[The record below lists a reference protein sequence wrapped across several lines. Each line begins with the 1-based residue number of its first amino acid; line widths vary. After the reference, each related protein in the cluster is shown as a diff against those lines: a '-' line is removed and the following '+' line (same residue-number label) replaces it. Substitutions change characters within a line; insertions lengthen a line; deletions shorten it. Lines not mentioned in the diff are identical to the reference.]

1 MEKNYYNILEVNKN
15 ASSEI
20 IEKAY
25 KTLVKKYHPDLQ
37 DNNLKAEY
45 EEKIKLINEAF
56 EVLSNSEKRKNY
68 DLNLK
73 QTEFSVEDYNNLINE
88 NLKLKNEINYLKNN
102 LINYK
107 NNINNN
113 INENLNYNNINKNIN
128 NNYSENIRQKYNEV
142 INKAYYDAYIQDL
155 KNRGYKIKYK
165 KTFKE
170 YLKSLISVFIT
181 IIIFILIFQIPLIK
195 NYFLNNELI
204 KIIIN
209 CFN

>member
-1 MEKNYYNILEVNKN
+1 MEENYYDILEVSKN
-15 ASSEI
+15 ASPEI

-56 EVLSNSEKRKNY
+56 EVLSDSEKRKNY

-113 INENLNYNNINKNIN
+113 LNNKINENLNYNDINKNNLNNNKNIN
-128 NNYSENIRQKYNEV
+128 NNYSENIRQKYN
-142 INKAYYDAYIQDL
+142 INSILENVFAL
-155 KNRGYKIKYK
+155 FL
-165 KTFKE
+165 T
-170 YLKSLISVFIT
+170 VFIF
-181 IIIFILIFQIPLIK
+181 IFIFFILFCIPYTRNFLINFF
-195 NYFLNNELI
+195 NFSYFKHIL
-204 KIIIN
+204 
-209 CFN
+209 

>member
-15 ASSEI
+15 ASPEI

-37 DNNLKAEY
+37 NNNLKAEY

-73 QTEFSVEDYNNLINE
+73 QNEVSIEDYNNLINE
-88 NLKLKNEINYLKNN
+88 NLKLKNKINYLENN
-102 LINYK
+102 L
-107 NNINNN
+107 NNN
-113 INENLNYNNINKNIN
+113 KYIN
-128 NNYSENIRQKYNEV
+128 NNYSDNIQQKYNDV

-170 YLKSLISVFIT
+170 YLKSLISLFIT
-181 IIIFILIFQIPLIK
+181 IIIFLLIFQIPFIK
-195 NYFLNNELI
+195 NYFFNNELI